1 VSIAAFHTV
10 AFHCTFFTENQL
22 IRVIYFNVIWLIR
35 GVYNMEAVIAT
46 SWFDIF
52 ICVVVLFGIFGVLAN
67 LVYFY
72 DHGHH

>member
-1 VSIAAFHTV
+1 
-10 AFHCTFFTENQL
+10 
-22 IRVIYFNVIWLIR
+22 
-35 GVYNMEAVIAT
+35 MEAVIAT

-52 ICVVVLFGIFGVLAN
+52 ISVVVLLGLFGVLAN

>member
-1 VSIAAFHTV
+1 ME
-10 AFHCTFFTENQL
+10 TF
-22 IRVIYFNVIWLIR
+22 IV
-35 GVYNMEAVIAT
+35 T

-52 ICVVVLFGIFGVLAN
+52 ISVVVLLGLFGILAN